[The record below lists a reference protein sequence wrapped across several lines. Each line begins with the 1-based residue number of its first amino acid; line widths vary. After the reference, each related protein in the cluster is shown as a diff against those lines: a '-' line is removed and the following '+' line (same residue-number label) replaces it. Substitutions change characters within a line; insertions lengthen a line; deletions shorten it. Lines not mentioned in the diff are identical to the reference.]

1 MARMP
6 DFFDE
11 VERDAAAVGHG
22 ITGLFHRH
30 PVSQG
35 GRNDAA
41 NLTQTPAQRPATM
54 ASATAAAAT
63 KETPMSIITAIRNDI
78 ATIDAKLQAV
88 DETALN
94 KLDTVMANP
103 EAAAVLS
110 DLSGLAG
117 IVGIPSGA
125 IAGVA
130 AGLKTLLSLYAPD
143 PAATGQQP
151 VQAAGAPAQ

>member
-1 MARMP
+1 MTGPNPIA
-6 DFFDE
+6 E
-11 VERDAAAVGHG
+11 ALERDWQRIRHPHRHVIPISDGGTQAVG
-22 ITGLFHRH
+22 
-30 PVSQG
+30 
-35 GRNDAA
+35 
-41 NLTQTPAQRPATM
+41 NLTTQTPAKQPATM

-94 KLDTVMANP
+94 RLDAVMANP

-143 PAATGQQP
+143 
-151 VQAAGAPAQ
+151 QAAPSAPVGAPAQ

>member
-1 MARMP
+1 
-6 DFFDE
+6 
-11 VERDAAAVGHG
+11 
-22 ITGLFHRH
+22 
-30 PVSQG
+30 
-35 GRNDAA
+35 
-41 NLTQTPAQRPATM
+41 
-54 ASATAAAAT
+54 
-63 KETPMSIITAIRNDI
+63 MSIITAIRNDI